1 MWHVMLYATRH
12 NFTFAR
18 ASIRHIKQM
27 TAKRG
32 SNVINFLCTRSL
44 AMNPKNPKK
53 KEREEKIENKFEM
66 ENLLITVDGSSTA
79 IHHKNAHFPS
89 EKKSIS

>member
-1 MWHVMLYATRH
+1 MLRDTISLLPEP
-12 NFTFAR
+12 
-18 ASIRHIKQM
+18 ASTHK
-27 TAKRG
+27 ANDCEKRIER
-32 SNVINFLCTRSL
+32 NKFFMYSL
-44 AMNPKNPKK
+44 SRPEPEKPQK
-53 KEREEKIENKFEM
+53 REEKIENKFEM